1 MRRQYSYYGA
11 GKLNKTPLNAEKKTY
26 LQRYVLFLNPELQ
39 EDRKWKDNVVCRIN
53 EALRKA
59 TSTAVR
65 AAVAD
70 ARETLADRH
79 DALFNQRQIAMPVAN
94 LISSVMEKSCPGRVH
109 WPRIKLLA
117 IESTSAQNKEDCQEQ
132 TASHLN
138 KEDKVQADSQV
149 KKLLALAN
157 IHTFKDGD
165 HTQTVD
171 DPTFGDKA
179 QTAEGLHEVEKK
191 KESSNEPISD
201 NDSNATIEYDE
212 MYERPQS
219 PLHSNDIIENETTS
233 DKRRTF
239 TPQEAERMIVLCHQN
254 IKDKNLCKKA
264 VTKTLE

>member
-94 LISSVMEKSCPGRVH
+94 LISSVMEKSGPGRVNTSIH
-109 WPRIKLLA
+109 WPSRELLA
-117 IESTSAQNKEDCQEQ
+117 IYSTSAQNKEDCQE
-132 TASHLN
+132 TESIA
-138 KEDKVQADSQV
+138 
-149 KKLLALAN
+149 
-157 IHTFKDGD
+157 FK
-165 HTQTVD
+165 
-171 DPTFGDKA
+171 
-179 QTAEGLHEVEKK
+179 
-191 KESSNEPISD
+191 
-201 NDSNATIEYDE
+201 
-212 MYERPQS
+212 
-219 PLHSNDIIENETTS
+219 
-233 DKRRTF
+233 
-239 TPQEAERMIVLCHQN
+239 
-254 IKDKNLCKKA
+254 
-264 VTKTLE
+264 